1 MSCKYSQKLLD
12 HAKQS
17 ATDTLES
24 SSKRVLKK
32 TAKAT
37 SDLIGNKIA
46 NKITKLSKTSKQN
59 NSDAKWTW
67 PRNT

>member
-1 MSCKYSQKLLD
+1 MSGKYSQKLLD

-17 ATDTLES
+17 AKDKLKS

-32 TAKAT
+32 TVKAT
-37 SDLIGNKIA
+37 SDLIGNKIT
-46 NKITKLSKTSKQN
+46 NEMTKLSKTSQQN